1 MGQEWAKFLNPN
13 QSASS
18 AVQRPSEEF
27 KIPKNPDGNPQ
38 PSLFVNRVESTS
50 NQRVFSGT
58 EAGPVAGFSMEQG
71 PPNDS
76 LPVSMDVSEGKQ
88 PRVADQAGSVAHS
101 HGATQVHFAAR
112 GKHQRPT
119 SFAQVR

>member
-18 AVQRPSEEF
+18 ADQRPSEEF
-27 KIPKNPDGNPQ
+27 KIPQNPDGNPQ
-38 PSLFVNRVESTS
+38 PSLFVNRIESAS

-58 EAGPVAGFSMEQG
+58 EAGPVADFSMEQG

-88 PRVADQAGSVAHS
+88 PRLADQAGPVAHS
-101 HGATQVHFAAR
+101 QTQVQFAAR
-112 GKHQRPT
+112 GKHQRP
-119 SFAQVR
+119 SPFAQVR

>member
-18 AVQRPSEEF
+18 ADQRPSQEF
-27 KIPKNPDGNPQ
+27 KIPQSPDGI
-38 PSLFVNRVESTS
+38 ESAS

-58 EAGPVAGFSMEQG
+58 EAGPVAEFSMEQG

-88 PRVADQAGSVAHS
+88 PRVADQEGQ
-101 HGATQVHFAAR
+101 TQVQFAAR

-119 SFAQVR
+119 SFTQVR

>member
-18 AVQRPSEEF
+18 ADQRPSEEF
-27 KIPKNPDGNPQ
+27 KIPQNPQ
-38 PSLFVNRVESTS
+38 LSLFVNRVESAN

-58 EAGPVAGFSMEQG
+58 EAGAVAGFSMEQG

-88 PRVADQAGSVAHS
+88 PIVADQAGPVAHS
-101 HGATQVHFAAR
+101 HGETQVQFAAR
-112 GKHQRPT
+112 GKHQRPS

>member
-18 AVQRPSEEF
+18 ADQRPSQEF
-27 KIPKNPDGNPQ
+27 KIPKNPAGNPQ
-38 PSLFVNRVESTS
+38 PSLVVSQVGSAS
-50 NQRVFSGT
+50 NQRVFSGS
-58 EAGPVAGFSMEQG
+58 EAGPVADFSMEQG

-88 PRVADQAGSVAHS
+88 PRLADQAGPVAHS
-101 HGATQVHFAAR
+101 QTQVQFAAR
-112 GKHQRPT
+112 GKHQRP
-119 SFAQVR
+119 SPFAQVR